1 LAEKE
6 RGTTDSDVIEAI
18 LDENEFIIDQKLI
31 SLGNKYIIKN
41 EERDRI
47 AYCESE
53 SFFKEGLTVYND
65 ESKEKELFSI
75 KQVSLTKFTG
85 LFEVL
90 DHEESVVGY
99 LRRKG
104 VKSLV
109 RDEWSILDQ
118 EKNKIGT
125 ARSDYLLKDLARKR
139 YVRKIPYRY
148 EIIQQ
153 GKKIGVYKQ
162 RFNLLKRSYK
172 LQIKKDTEQNI
183 DRRLLLSLSICLDA
197 VEEKY
202 RKLKYRKVF

>member
-1 LAEKE
+1 MAEKE

>member
-1 LAEKE
+1 
-6 RGTTDSDVIEAI
+6 